1 MTILGVIVRARPR
14 ATAALRDWLARLDGV
29 DLALDPRDGRFVLV
43 IEDGADRTAAATMSA
58 IASHPDVVTTSL
70 VFEYS
75 GGDVSAVQ
83 DFSAW
88 RASPAPAAA
97 DSI

>member
-1 MTILGVIVRARPR
+1 MSILGVIVRARPS
-14 ATAALRDWLARLDGV
+14 ATAALRDWLAHLDGV
-29 DLALDPRDGRFVLV
+29 DLALDARDGRFILV

-58 IASHPDVVTTSL
+58 LASHPDVVNTSL
-70 VFEYS
+70 VFEYT
-75 GGDVSAVQ
+75 GGDVSVVQ

-88 RASPAPAAA
+88 RSSPAPAAA